1 MNVDKNILNQIQSI
15 IANVQARA
23 IRSVDT
29 ERVLMY
35 WQIGKVIIEE
45 EQQGKERAEYGEFL
59 IKSLANALEPQ
70 YGTGFS
76 YRQLILFRQFYRTF
90 PIVNALRSQFSWTH
104 YRTLIRIDNQD
115 KRDFYIAETEKNNWN
130 ARQLERQVNSQLF
143 ERLLLSND
151 LQSVL
156 AVAKEEKMPSD
167 AKEIIKV
174 PMVLE
179 FLGLRRES
187 IYYEKDFETAII
199 THLQD
204 FILYRSEF

>member
-35 WQIGKVIIEE
+35 WQIGKVIFEE

-76 YRQLILFRQFYRTF
+76 YRQLNLFRQFYRTF

-115 KRDFYIAETEKNNWN
+115 KRDFYIAETENNNWT

-151 LQSVL
+151 LQSIL
-156 AVAKEEKMPSD
+156 AVAKEEK
-167 AKEIIKV
+167 
-174 PMVLE
+174 
-179 FLGLRRES
+179 GLLMQKKS
-187 IYYEKDFETAII
+187 
-199 THLQD
+199 
-204 FILYRSEF
+204 